1 MPSSVLRKKRGAPMS
16 RTWKDVYA
24 HLCFALCE
32 REYKYSEEFRWS
44 RQRVRRKKSCQKMH
58 KCTSRRGNPF
68 SCKVAR
74 EKWDREREKRI
85 DNILPPPLYAML
97 SICSLLPCV
106 CVYISLVR
114 TQPAWK
120 SASFLVHSLILFSPI
135 RVFPFLFLI
144 DFCFF
149 FFSFHFCP
157 FPPSL
162 FTHPPD
168 GFLCTTWVE
177 RES

>member
-74 EKWDREREKRI
+74 EKWDRERERKELI
-85 DNILPPPLYAML
+85 IFSPPPRYTRCCL
-97 SICSLLPCV
+97 SAAHYYPVCV
-106 CVYISLVR
+106 CVYVY
-114 TQPAWK
+114 K
-120 SASFLVHSLILFSPI
+120 SRENSTGLKICFLPIL
-135 RVFPFLFLI
+135 L
-144 DFCFF
+144 
-149 FFSFHFCP
+149 FFSLLNK
-157 FPPSL
+157 SL
-162 FTHPPD
+162 FHSQS
-168 GFLCTTWVE
+168 L
-177 RES
+177 